1 MVKLKDFHIVLD
13 YNKNVYTAGETVS
26 GHVAVDLRGDMK
38 MRGIRIYMRGLAR
51 VCIFT
56 GL

>member
-51 VCIFT
+51 VCIFS